1 MFTVVGKFGDD
12 LAARFPGLYMSSS
25 SRSATRVSSMSLA
38 EPGDRNWQ
46 SS

>member
-1 MFTVVGKFGDD
+1 MFNVVGKFGDD
-12 LAARFPGLYMSSS
+12 LAAHFPGLYISS